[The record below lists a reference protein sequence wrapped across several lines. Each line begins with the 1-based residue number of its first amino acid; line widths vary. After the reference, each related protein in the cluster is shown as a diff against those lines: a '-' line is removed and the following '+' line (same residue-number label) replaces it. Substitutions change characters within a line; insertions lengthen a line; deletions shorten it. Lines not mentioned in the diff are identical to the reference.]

1 MTNFLHL
8 EQSPVVLPDHE
19 RLVPFLAKHPQDLS
33 GYTFAT
39 LVAWAETYAYAWS
52 FSGDALLISYTLEP
66 DPNRHLLQ
74 PVGALG
80 AESTERLV
88 REAAELPYPLK
99 LINVTDRFLEEN
111 PGLVAHFD
119 VAEDRAM
126 ANYVYR
132 ARALADLRGA
142 KYSKKRNLLA
152 QASSLYSWTVEPL
165 TAARALDCLELVEP
179 EDEPAGNG
187 WTHPS
192 ADAGTP
198 APAVAMPAQTL
209 AAPTGTVLTREQMLR
224 EEVKALEFTLRHFGE
239 LGQEGVL
246 VSVDGKPEAFSI
258 WEPLTR
264 DTAVI
269 HFERALRSR
278 KGLYQ
283 VINKVTAEAI
293 VARGF
298 ELVNREEDIDDPGLR
313 QAKSSYHPLH
323 LARAWTLTFRRP

>member
-1 MTNFLHL
+1 MKFLSL
-8 EQSPVVLPDHE
+8 EQSPVSLTDRD
-19 RLVPFLAKHPQDLS
+19 RLVPFLAKYPQELS
-33 GYTFAT
+33 GYTFPT
-39 LVAWAETYAYAWS
+39 LVAWAETYSYAWS
-52 FSGDALLISYTLEP
+52 LAGDALITSYTLEP

-74 PVGALG
+74 PVGRLTP
-80 AESTERLV
+80 ELTDRLV
-88 REAAELPYPLK
+88 REARGLPYPLK
-99 LINVTDRFLEEN
+99 IINVTDRFLEEN

-132 ARALADLRGA
+132 ASGLADLRGS

-165 TAARALDCLELVEP
+165 TAERAPACLDLVEP
-179 EDEPAGNG
+179 EDEPAPNG
-187 WTHPS
+187 WTQ
-192 ADAGTP
+192 P
-198 APAVAMPAQTL
+198 APGTGGVPAQTL

-224 EEVKALEFTLRHFGE
+224 EEVKALEFTLHHFGE

-283 VINKVTAEAI
+283 VINKATAEAI

-323 LARAWTLTFRRP
+323 LARAWTLTFRRS